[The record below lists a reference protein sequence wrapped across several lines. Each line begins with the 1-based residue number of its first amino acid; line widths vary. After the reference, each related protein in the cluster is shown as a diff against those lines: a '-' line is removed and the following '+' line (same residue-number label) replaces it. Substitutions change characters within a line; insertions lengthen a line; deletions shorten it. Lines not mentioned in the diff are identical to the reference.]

1 MARMRALRVRRK
13 PHMVFFKY
21 RKLRKNR
28 PREQNFNAWRTS
40 AEVNAGSV
48 RFFTIPGRNR
58 KVHPSYV
65 KRQPTISLCCRKAA
79 TIAGNPR
86 KPQVLVGT

>member
-13 PHMVFFKY
+13 PYTVFFKY

-28 PREQNFNAWRTS
+28 PREQNFDAWRTL
-40 AEVNAGSV
+40 AEVNAGST
-48 RFFTIPGRNR
+48 RFFIIPGRNR

-65 KRQPTISLCCRKAA
+65 KGQTTISLCCRIAE

-86 KPQVLVGT
+86 KPQVLVGA